1 MAPAKSVTHK
11 KASLA
16 LSNMDF
22 LIFTFLDNYLFWW
35 CRTFF

>member
-1 MAPAKSVTHK
+1 MAPAKKVTTR

-22 LIFTFLDNYLFWW
+22 LIFTLLDHYLFRWGG
-35 CRTFF
+35 TFL